1 MELSQTLRSERRR
14 RQVKRPFKASLFA
27 RIAGLVQHY
36 GLDSRFVKELDAA
49 LDRGESDFPNDMP
62 HRKSRFEPPLFGLVT
77 ESEYEV
83 ARAILERVSSPY
95 LSYANSPDEIPLCNL
110 LFTVKPSLEPD
121 LLRNRHFAELL
132 RENPSKGNEDSNAG

>member
-1 MELSQTLRSERRR
+1 MELSQTLRSERQRKR
-14 RQVKRPFKASLFA
+14 EKRPFKAPLFA
-27 RIAGLVQHY
+27 RIAGLVRHY

-49 LDRGESDFPNDMP
+49 LGHGEPDLSNEMP
-62 HRKSRFEPPLFGLVT
+62 YRKSPFESPLFGLVT

-95 LSYANSPDEIPLCNL
+95 LSYANSPDEILLCNL

-132 RENPSKGNEDSNAG
+132 RENPSRGNEVSNAG